1 MADLPR
7 CQLPVLGQLGGKEV
21 EVDTLVRKRKRVRR
35 ILENNSMVIL
45 EKVQVYTG
53 LQFLICTSDI
63 QRSLNIR
70 RFP

>member
-70 RFP
+70 HFP

>member
-21 EVDTLVRKRKRVRR
+21 EGDTLVRKRKRVRR

-70 RFP
+70 HFP

>member
-21 EVDTLVRKRKRVRR
+21 EGDTLVRKRKCVRR
-35 ILENNSMVIL
+35 ILENNSTVIL

-63 QRSLNIR
+63 LRSLNIR
-70 RFP
+70 RSP

>member
-21 EVDTLVRKRKRVRR
+21 EGDTLVRKGKCVRR

-53 LQFLICTSDI
+53 LQFLICISDI